1 MFIHPLSPF
10 FLPHRLLRCP
20 LFFLFIPS
28 IAFLFERSPSRFIS
42 RSLCPCLAQSI
53 YLVPSRCR
61 TTSVGLITYS
71 RHTWTALT
79 GINHEQFQV
88 PIQGSSDC
96 LCWEKGPWSASPVP
110 PVSCQICSF
119 SLVSLVSTS
128 AFTHFLTPSPLC
140 PFNTVPT

>member
-1 MFIHPLSPF
+1 MVSGFHRAQHHSASLLLYPSFIHSLPLLAFVSLFLVASHTQLSVYVHTPFVPLF
-10 FLPHRLLRCP
+10 FLPRRLLHCP

-53 YLVPSRCR
+53 YPVPSRCR

-96 LCWEKGPWSASPVP
+96 LC
-110 PVSCQICSF
+110 
-119 SLVSLVSTS
+119 
-128 AFTHFLTPSPLC
+128 
-140 PFNTVPT
+140 